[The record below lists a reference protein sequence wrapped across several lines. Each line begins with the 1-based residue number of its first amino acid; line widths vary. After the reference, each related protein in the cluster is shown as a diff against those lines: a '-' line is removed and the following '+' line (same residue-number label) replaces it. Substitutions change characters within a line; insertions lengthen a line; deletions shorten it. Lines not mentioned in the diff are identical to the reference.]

1 MQKNNTICDFI
12 LIQNKKYFINYSK
25 LSRQDLKQAKPKYVA
40 LAKLILPFK
49 SKMKNEYKKN
59 MAEICKI

>member
-12 LIQNKKYFINYSK
+12 LIQKYFINYSK

-59 MAEICKI
+59 VAEICKI